1 MGRGRVN
8 TCGLN
13 SCCLRHVCSEH
24 AYVTQRVITIHPAL
38 HRHPFSRCIFTR
50 CQRLHTYVLT
60 SRIILSINITYTSRR
75 CNNTML
81 RYWNIIPISL
91 SFAFTFSHLQQTR
104 VKWPYLWSILKVR
117 WKWWPTLAS
126 KP

>member
-38 HRHPFSRCIFTR
+38 HRHPISRCIFTR
-50 CQRLHTYVLT
+50 CQRYHTHVLT
-60 SRIILSINITYTSRR
+60 SRLILSINITYTSRR
-75 CNNTML
+75 CKNTML
-81 RYWNIIPISL
+81 RY
-91 SFAFTFSHLQQTR
+91 
-104 VKWPYLWSILKVR
+104 
-117 WKWWPTLAS
+117 
-126 KP
+126 